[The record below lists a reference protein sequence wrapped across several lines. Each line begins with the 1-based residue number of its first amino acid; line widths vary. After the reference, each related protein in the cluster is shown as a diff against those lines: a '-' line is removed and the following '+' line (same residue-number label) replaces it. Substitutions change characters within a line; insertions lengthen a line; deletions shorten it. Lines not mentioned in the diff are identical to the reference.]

1 MKPDK
6 NLLSGSTTLLVLSL
20 LASGDKYGYEM
31 IAALEEKS
39 DHTFTLRE
47 GTLYP
52 ILHGLEREGAVTA
65 YEKEAPSGRKRR
77 YYHITRTGLTL
88 LGEKRE
94 EWRTFRH
101 LVDAIVAEGEG
112 SLSPA

>member
-1 MKPDK
+1 MQTIGFIGTGIMGQGMIRNLMK
-6 NLLSGSTTLLVLSL
+6 
-20 LASGDKYGYEM
+20 AGYPVQIYNRTRSKAE
-31 IAALEEKS
+31 A
-39 DHTFTLRE
+39 
-47 GTLYP
+47 
-52 ILHGLEREGAVTA
+52 LEREGAVTA